1 MKLLFQLY
9 RNNVNDIVSRITH
22 IDQIR
27 IVVFRLGLAF
37 DGGGDV
43 MIAIGSLIL
52 FKFAQAL
59 IETFNLF
66 PPVNIFNL

>member
-1 MKLLFQLY
+1 
-9 RNNVNDIVSRITH
+9 
-22 IDQIR
+22 
-27 IVVFRLGLAF
+27 VFRLGLAF